1 MSIFYKK
8 YSKKIKVI
16 YSFFIFFVVSFLACN
31 IYAESYIYNI
41 KKGNN
46 DGVKKEE
53 SSISTVATPEFTF
66 QSASQILMEASTG
79 KVLYANNENEHLL
92 PASVTKVMTMLLT
105 MEQIDSR

>member
-41 KKGNN
+41 KK
-46 DGVKKEE
+46 E
-53 SSISTVATPEFTF
+53 IM
-66 QSASQILMEASTG
+66 ME
-79 KVLYANNENEHLL
+79 
-92 PASVTKVMTMLLT
+92 
-105 MEQIDSR
+105 